1 MSDTPAPEANDDI
14 PEDFHPYVR
23 LLIIRMRSHPE
34 DFNPLLAEPDARKKD
49 FMTGKESEFVWREER
64 KLVMNASHETL
75 MRQIMKANEPE
86 EDPNQMTVSQK
97 LNALQQMNAMQSNS
111 ALYNQNYVNQ
121 LGAQAAGNS
130 YPGTYNAM
138 QAQIPMGYTVNSTT
152 TPTSLTTG
160 TITSNGSEVLTEAN
174 MLEKMKRVLGI

>member
-1 MSDTPAPEANDDI
+1 MTDTLAPEANDDI

-34 DFNPLLAEPDARKKD
+34 EFNPLLSEPDPNKKD
-49 FMTGKESEFVWREER
+49 FMTQEEREFVWQEER
-64 KLVMNASHETL
+64 KLVMDASHETL

-86 EDPNQMTVSQK
+86 EDLSQTTMAQK
-97 LNALQQMNAMQSNS
+97 LAALQHMNAMQSSS
-111 ALYNQNYVNQ
+111 ALYNQNSANPI
-121 LGAQAAGNS
+121 GAQAAGIP

-138 QAQIPMGYTVNSTT
+138 QAQIQMGYAVKPAT
-152 TPTSLTTG
+152 TPTSLTAG

-174 MLEKMKRVLGI
+174 MLEKMKRALGL

>member
-86 EDPNQMTVSQK
+86 EDIIAAQK

-111 ALYNQNYVNQ
+111 ALYNQNYPN
-121 LGAQAAGNS
+121 
-130 YPGTYNAM
+130 TYNAM

-152 TPTSLTTG
+152 TPTSLATG

-174 MLEKMKRVLGI
+174 MLEKMKQVLGI